1 MIELRNPEQ
10 LKRAIELAHADR
22 KNLLVQLTET
32 ARKYRVINRRKN
44 QIYEVTFSVRN
55 NGRRFGHC
63 TCRAGELGKECKHL
77 AAAAGLNTC
86 LAQQGL
92 LSRLPQQQLG

>member
-1 MIELRNPEQ
+1 MIELRNQEQ
-10 LKRAIELAHADR
+10 LRRAIELAKSER
-22 KNLLVQLTET
+22 KNLLVQRTET
-32 ARKYRVINRRKN
+32 ARKYRVVNRQKN
-44 QIYEVTFSVRN
+44 QTYEVTFSVRD
-55 NGRRFGHC
+55 NGKRFGHC

-92 LSRLPQQQLG
+92 LNRRPQQQMG